1 MKKIL
6 LLATV
11 ATLAMAANAQL
22 RSDIVVDENET
33 QQAVLVTPTTDCR
46 MAGVSQAS
54 KPSKAEGDVLK
65 AYYKRPA
72 GTFYV
77 PFYTREDQAGTWGY
91 NSPALHATAYVPMTY
106 INASTGASQYDWSAW
121 CTKGWSKE
129 NVTSTDVDFTVEHP
143 VVMADSAAV
152 LVATQGDQTASYY
165 LHGYSNVPAIAK
177 STVWTY
183 PNWQYSTSSTAN
195 VRHAWETS
203 KYVALRHPRYDDQS
217 SASTYYTINAQYAVE
232 GAQKAYFFGRNTH
245 GYDYAAIAFEKPA
258 YPYVL
263 NHVGMK
269 YQLLAWAESAAETG
283 VVEITAYVYKLDEI
297 PAYDEN
303 TYVMA
308 NLGDFVAS
316 GTASLSAAL
325 SPASAILSI
334 PVFDQSGNAPE
345 INDNIM
351 VIVTGYNAE
360 GSPITDITMT
370 VSRDNE
376 DDGYGELGYVGVT
389 TDNGVAFVGLNNFLA
404 SGIKTAPSIF
414 IETERP
420 WLCFN
425 SSAEQAEREFAPDG
439 EEYVL
444 ELFSYHP
451 SSEWTVSE
459 VTEAAAP
466 APRKM
471 PGKVNVP
478 SWLGLDFEDQTGSG
492 VGYSVNAIF
501 NVEPLPDG
509 VDHREATIR
518 FAYPGAYLDYKVTQ
532 NQITTDIT
540 RVNVDAD
547 AADAPTFNMMGQR
560 VSPDTKGVL
569 IRGGKKVIVR

>member
-1 MKKIL
+1 MKKFL
-6 LLATV
+6 LLAAV
-11 ATLAMAANAQL
+11 ATMAAAANAQL
-22 RSDIVVDENET
+22 RSDIVANDNET
-33 QQAVLVTPTTDCR
+33 QQAVLVAPTTDCQ
-46 MAGVSQAS
+46 MAGLNQTN

-65 AYYKRPA
+65 ALYKRPA

-77 PFYTREDQAGTWGY
+77 PYYTREDQEGTWGY
-91 NSPALHATAYVPMTY
+91 NSPSLHATAYVPMTY
-106 INASTGASQYDWSAW
+106 VNASTGASQFAWSAW
-121 CTKGWSKE
+121 CTSGWSKE
-129 NVTSTDVDFTVEHP
+129 LIESNDVDFTVEHP

-165 LHGYSNVPAIAK
+165 LHGYSNVPAIVK

-203 KYVALRHPRYDDQS
+203 KYVALRHPRYDDQA
-217 SASTYYTINAQYAVE
+217 SAATYYTINAQYAVE
-232 GAQKAYFFGRNTH
+232 GAQKAYFFGRNTR

-269 YQLLAWAESAAETG
+269 YQSLAWAESAAETG

-297 PAYDEN
+297 PAYDET
-303 TYVMA
+303 TYVTPQ
-308 NLGDFVAS
+308 LGEFIAS

-360 GSPITDITMT
+360 GSPITDITLT
-370 VSRDNE
+370 VSRDSE
-376 DDGYGELGYVGVT
+376 DDGYGELGYLGIT
-389 TDNGVAFVGLNNFLA
+389 TDNGVAFVGINNFLA

-420 WLCFN
+420 WLSFN
-425 SSAEQAEREFAPDG
+425 SSNEQAEREFAPEG
-439 EEYVL
+439 EQYTL

-459 VTEAAAP
+459 VTDASAA

-501 NVEPLPDG
+501 NVEPMPSG

-532 NQITTDIT
+532 NQVTTSITTVTATDDDT
-540 RVNVDAD
+540 N
-547 AADAPTFNMMGQR
+547 APTYNMMGQR
-560 VSPDTKGVL
+560 VSPDTKGILV
-569 IRGGKKVIVR
+569 RGGKKIIVR